1 MGEKKSSSGDER
13 RRRNMNKRLFN
24 APKTKG
30 QKVLSAVIDN
40 LCWVVGSSLY
50 SIAVIAF
57 AIPNNIA
64 QSGATGL
71 AIIINHLTEIP
82 IGIANLLVNVPLL
95 ILAGIFIGWKF
106 VAKTMWV
113 TVILSV
119 LLDVWNIFLPVYTG
133 DRILA
138 ALFCGVISGVGLA
151 IVFMR
156 GATTGGTDIVGRL
169 IRKWWPHVSM
179 GKIILAADAFI
190 VVLSAI
196 VFRSFESALYAIIV
210 IFVNSRLIDYILYGT
225 GSGKM
230 LMVVTERAQ
239 EISALI
245 TSEMGRGV
253 TILPVQGGYT
263 GKEKNMLICAVRN
276 SEVSR
281 LTKLIWSVD
290 ENPFIIV
297 SEAGEILG
305 EGFKNPD
312 SGI

>member
-1 MGEKKSSSGDER
+1 MGKNKASSGDER
-13 RRRNMNKRLFN
+13 RRRNMKKRLLG

-30 QKVLSAVIDN
+30 QKALSLIVDN
-40 LCWVVGSSLY
+40 LCWIIGSSLY

-57 AIPNNIA
+57 AVPNNIA

-82 IGIANLLVNVPLL
+82 IGVANLIVNIPLL
-95 ILAGIFIGWKF
+95 ILAWIFIGWKF

-113 TVILSV
+113 TVILSA
-119 LLDVWNIFLPVYTG
+119 LLDVWDIFLPVYTG

-138 ALFCGVISGVGLA
+138 ALFCGVISGMGLA

-169 IRKWWPHVSM
+169 IRKRWPHVSM
-179 GKIILAADAFI
+179 GKVILAADAFI

-210 IFVNSRLIDYILYGT
+210 IFVNSQLIDYILYGT

-230 LMVVTERAQ
+230 LLVVTEKAQ
-239 EISALI
+239 DISALI
-245 TSEMGRGV
+245 TGEMGRGV

-263 GKEKNMLICAVRN
+263 GKEKNMLVCAVRN
-276 SEVSR
+276 NEVSK

-312 SGI
+312 RGI